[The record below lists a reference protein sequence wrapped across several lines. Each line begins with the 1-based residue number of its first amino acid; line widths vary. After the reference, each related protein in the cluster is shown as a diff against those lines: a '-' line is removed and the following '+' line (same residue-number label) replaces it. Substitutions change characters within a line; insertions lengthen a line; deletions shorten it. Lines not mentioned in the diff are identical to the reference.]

1 MVARNFVNSL
11 QSVDYLNTA
20 TATPTDTTPAV
31 SPFPTLYDS
40 SLDAALGNTRL
51 ALLVRQVHYFLGKA
65 GGVERDGHH
74 WIFKTFSQ
82 WYETFPWGTP
92 GKCKKYA
99 GVRRVVNQGR
109 ALGVLVTRKRLQKG
123 MDYRLDYQRLKSMI
137 EGQGIP
143 LPDWFPA
150 EIPEADPV
158 TLDMFVEQEIE
169 AAVEGDSM
177 DTSQVPI
184 PDTSKCP
191 SLTLRSAHP

>member
-82 WYETFPWGTP
+82 WYETFPWGHAWQVQEVCRCPAGCESGARSWRP
-92 GKCKKYA
+92 GHSQA
-99 GVRRVVNQGR
+99 
-109 ALGVLVTRKRLQKG
+109 VT
-123 MDYRLDYQRLKSMI
+123 
-137 EGQGIP
+137 
-143 LPDWFPA
+143 
-150 EIPEADPV
+150 
-158 TLDMFVEQEIE
+158 
-169 AAVEGDSM
+169 EGDGLPARLPAAQVDDRGPG
-177 DTSQVPI
+177 DTTTGLVPRGD
-184 PDTSKCP
+184 PRG
-191 SLTLRSAHP
+191 RSRHSRYVR